1 MKTLSDQLIKENL
14 QQLDSAWQ
22 LEGDLIKRTF
32 RFKDFTAA
40 FSFMTAV
47 ALLAEKADHHPNW
60 DNTYN
65 QVNIALSTHSSGGL
79 TEKDFDLALKIDACY
94 KLFTLK

>member
-1 MKTLSDQLIKENL
+1 MKTLSDQQIRENL

-22 LEGDLIKRTF
+22 LEGQFIKRSF
-32 RFKDFTAA
+32 QLKDFTAA

-60 DNTYN
+60 ENSYN
-65 QVNIALSTHSSGGL
+65 RVNIALTTHSAGGL
-79 TEKDFDLALKIDACY
+79 TEKDFDLATKIDAY
-94 KLFTLK
+94 FRQIS